1 MTPYELRF
9 QIFQQAMTL
18 AENEYSALYEVVR
31 SHNEKSDLKEWEYP
45 LYPSYEKIE
54 KLADKINS
62 FVSSK

>member
-9 QIFQQAMTL
+9 EIFKL
-18 AENEYSALYEVVR
+18 ANGLAQDEYQCKYSTAYEWNKENSV
-31 SHNEKSDLKEWEYP
+31 KMDYP
-45 LYPSYEKIE
+45 EFPSYAEIE

>member
-9 QIFQQAMTL
+9 EIFRQAMSL
-18 AENEYSALYEVVR
+18 AENEYAASYEVVR
-31 SHNEKSDLKEWEYP
+31 AHNEVSDQKLDYP
-45 LYPSYEKIE
+45 PFPSYEKIE

>member
-18 AENEYSALYEVVR
+18 AESEYGASYEVVR
-31 SHNEKSDLKEWEYP
+31 SHNEVSEQKWEYP
-45 LYPSYEKIE
+45 PFPSYEKIE